1 MIFRKVSCSILFAC
15 ALLLGSSTKLFSS
28 TQRECRLHSGGRALL
43 PSVPIVNTTERV
55 GTILVD
61 VGGAPQSGVLPVTT
75 ADGTDPQP
83 PVPKAFPLTQAT
95 PVVTADGTDP
105 QPPVPPVTTADG
117 TDPQPP
123 VPKAFPL
130 TQATPVVT
138 ADGTDPQPPVPTR
151 AVAV

>member
-1 MIFRKVSCSILFAC
+1 MIFRKVSCSMLFAC

-28 TQRECRLHSGGRALL
+28 TQRQCRLHSGGRALL
-43 PSVPIVNTTERV
+43 P
-55 GTILVD
+55 TILVD
-61 VGGAPQSGVLPVTT
+61 VGGAPQSGVVPVAT

>member
-1 MIFRKVSCSILFAC
+1 MTFSKFSCSILFAC

-28 TQRECRLHSGGRALL
+28 TQREGRLHSGGRALL
-43 PSVPIVNTTERV
+43 PSVPILNTAGRV
-55 GTILVD
+55 GTILLD
-61 VGGAPQSGVLPVTT
+61 VGGAPQLGVLPVTT

-83 PVPKAFPLTQAT
+83 PVPKPFAPTQAA
-95 PVVTADGTDP
+95 PIVTADGTDP